1 MKVFKGIHLQKHLQ
15 NGNQEI
21 MKVTKTQNLSSKK
34 WSRRRDSNPSVAFQF
49 ICNKAGRRET
59 GVFYFCGWPSPR
71 LRFR

>member
-34 WSRRRDSNPSVAFQF
+34 WSRRRGSNPRHPAW
-49 ICNKAGRRET
+49 KAGALAT
-59 GVFYFCGWPSPR
+59 CIDDR
-71 LRFR
+71 LVEKKP